1 MLFRSLY
8 GSADDLNVR
17 YEPDSNK
24 RTESAVEGSRMSP
37 SFTYY
42 WKATWGAEFRVV
54 VKDGGTNA
62 TAINGRQIYNFGV
75 ASLKGTYNPTPH
87 IAYLG
92 APVGSSGTE
101 SAGIPNLIYRNV
113 YIGSKPRPDTLG
125 SALR

>member
-1 MLFRSLY
+1 MHYLLKE
-8 GSADDLNVR
+8 
-17 YEPDSNK
+17 EPGNYSYD
-24 RTESAVEGSRMSP
+24 A
-37 SFTYY
+37 F
-42 WKATWGAEFRVV
+42 